1 MDSNGFWVRANLGGS
16 TVAAGLRHAA
26 TNYRVRGCAEKTGVA
41 PGLSGQLS
49 PMSAQHLIVFL
60 KAPRPGEVKTRLALS
75 LGADG
80 ACAAY
85 RRLVETLLKN
95 LSPLHGVELRHAP
108 DDAAAEIAPWLRAG
122 WRARGQGGGD
132 LGRRLQAA
140 FAEAFAAGAQRVVII
155 GSDCP
160 EVNAG
165 DIQEAWRELRK
176 FDVVVGPAVDGG
188 YWLIGLRQPSPELF
202 EDMAWSSETV
212 LAETMQR
219 ARAAR
224 RSIQVLRILTDVD
237 TEKEWREFLA
247 AAGE

>member
-1 MDSNGFWVRANLGGS
+1 
-16 TVAAGLRHAA
+16 
-26 TNYRVRGCAEKTGVA
+26 
-41 PGLSGQLS
+41 
-49 PMSAQHLIVFL
+49 MSAQQLIVFL
-60 KAPRPGEVKTRLALS
+60 KAPRPGAVKTRLAQK

-85 RRLVETLLKN
+85 RRLVETLLKR
-95 LSPLHGVELRHAP
+95 LDPLHGVELRFTP
-108 DDAAAEIAPWLRAG
+108 DDAQVEIAPWLRTG
-122 WRARGQGGGD
+122 WRAKGQGGGD
-132 LGRRLQAA
+132 LGRRLQTA

-160 EVNAG
+160 EVNAA

-188 YWLIGLRQPSPELF
+188 YWLIGLRQPAPELF
-202 EDMAWSSETV
+202 EGITWSSETV

-219 ARAAR
+219 AKAGR

-237 TEKEWREFLA
+237 TEQEWQEFLKSG
-247 AAGE
+247 GE

>member
-1 MDSNGFWVRANLGGS
+1 
-16 TVAAGLRHAA
+16 
-26 TNYRVRGCAEKTGVA
+26 
-41 PGLSGQLS
+41 
-49 PMSAQHLIVFL
+49 MSAQQLIVFV
-60 KAPRPGEVKTRLALS
+60 KAPRPGEVKTRLAQS
-75 LGADG
+75 LGTGG

-85 RRLVETLLKN
+85 RRLVETLLKK
-95 LSPLHGVELRHAP
+95 LAPLHDVQLRFAP
-108 DDAAAEIAPWLRAG
+108 DHARAEITPWVRAG
-122 WRARGQGGGD
+122 WQAKGQGGGD

-202 EDMAWSSETV
+202 EGIAWSSETV

-237 TEKEWREFLA
+237 TEKEWREFLG